1 MCNMYTPLQWQCSRK
16 GEKRMR
22 RPWCAS
28 RFVLIVHAVCHM
40 PTLCKVSHANSY
52 AKKFSSCTEK
62 CMGLQMELQWC
73 WEAQWKKNMCS
84 QCVFVLVACLSCP
97 CLSCLLLFTF
107 CIQGAKRA
115 VISSFSMM
123 TWFLQAKDCDCMTCV
138 HVASLVYRCYCI
150 TCVLHVLYCFA
161 MSMRYMVVW
170 ETIPWHHTWLEV
182 SNAEFVPVWHAN
194 YMNTECM
201 GAWCMNAV
209 WIYCHVCDVWVWVG
223 THMHSVHMSCA
234 CMVYCVRVRC
244 VNCAHACWFRT
255 WQPGGY
261 TRFFLALL
269 SLLASPLPTSY
280 LPPYPGVM
288 VCCNPRRQWR
298 KGPLKAAPTPK
309 GPMITGYTWEAHP
322 TTHSHWVEFAS
333 CHRVQS
339 ELLGRIGIGANIY

>member
-1 MCNMYTPLQWQCSRK
+1 MGNYTL
-16 GEKRMR
+16 
-22 RPWCAS
+22 A
-28 RFVLIVHAVCHM
+28 
-40 PTLCKVSHANSY
+40 
-52 AKKFSSCTEK
+52 
-62 CMGLQMELQWC
+62 
-73 WEAQWKKNMCS
+73 
-84 QCVFVLVACLSCP
+84 
-97 CLSCLLLFTF
+97 
-107 CIQGAKRA
+107 
-115 VISSFSMM
+115 
-123 TWFLQAKDCDCMTCV
+123 
-138 HVASLVYRCYCI
+138 
-150 TCVLHVLYCFA
+150 LHV
-161 MSMRYMVVW
+161 
-170 ETIPWHHTWLEV
+170 
-182 SNAEFVPVWHAN
+182 EFVPVWHAN
-194 YMNTECM
+194 CMCTECM